1 MTSLYQGASLTNI
14 AFLGRFQH
22 LEFLELYCNQIS
34 DVRPLGQLPYLFSVD
49 LSNNKLTSF
58 AMPSVPV
65 NLQDLDL
72 SRNQLMNVLDLRGHK
87 YLRHLCLD
95 RNLIKSLEGLQECRF
110 LTHLSLVNNGVQS
123 MQGLE
128 GLPIRVLD
136 IRRNRVRSLAESAT
150 LPDLEELYASHNE
163 LHGLTDL
170 STSHSRLAVLA
181 VDHNLI
187 SLEADILHLQPI
199 PSLRSLSLRG
209 NPLHLAHI
217 RSRAS
222 SPSSSPAAPRGERAY
237 RHRILFHLPHLERLD
252 GLATGVQE
260 KVAARNAFDPPMEV
274 VAAVAH
280 ATALVREAVLYAP
293 LLVPDW
299 ARPVTGSKSASLR
312 SSSSDTAD
320 STAVEPNRKMAPAC
334 SSLYYSE
341 RGLGGTPSPFPP
353 LVMVGPAGVG
363 KRTLTARLVR
373 NHPHIFGVCVS
384 HTTRKP
390 RPGERHG
397 VDYYF
402 VSKQEMEAKIRG
414 GQMAS
419 AVTLFGHL
427 YGIAIEACERVRN
440 EGRIGILDME
450 LEGAVALAKSGHFPA
465 RYVYIAPPSID
476 ALQDRLRAR
485 HHRVR
490 PSSRSRSRAT
500 SPDAPAAVPNETQ
513 YWVENARKQQARG
526 LSAEEVAAG
535 LPMAFDAVIVNDDL
549 DACYRALEME
559 AMREFWAQYRAQLA
573 EERAMMEMGGA
584 GAGV

>member
-1 MTSLYQGASLTNI
+1 MAGLSELGPAPEGHGLVFRKLSLPGASLTNI

-34 DVRPLGQLPYLFSVD
+34 DVTPLGQLPYLFSID

-95 RNLIKSLEGLQECRF
+95 RNLIKSLDGLQECRF

-136 IRRNRVRSLAESAT
+136 LRRNRVRSLAESAS

-170 STSHSRLAVLA
+170 STSHSRLSVLA

-199 PSLRSLSLRG
+199 PSLRALTLRG
-209 NPLHLAHI
+209 NPLHLAHV

-222 SPSSSPAAPRGERAY
+222 SPCSPSSPTTPVRGERAY

-260 KVAARNAFDPPMEV
+260 KVAARNAFDPPTEV

-293 LLVPDW
+293 LLPKRKVVP
-299 ARPVTGSKSASLR
+299 
-312 SSSSDTAD
+312 
-320 STAVEPNRKMAPAC
+320 EC

-353 LVMVGPAGVG
+353 LVVVGPAGVG

-373 NHPHIFGVCVS
+373 DYPHIFGVCVS

-402 VSKQEMEAKIRG
+402 VSKQEMETKIRS

-419 AVTLFGHL
+419 AVMLFGHL

-450 LEGAVALAKSGHFPA
+450 LEGAVALAQSGHFPA

-476 ALQDRLRAR
+476 ALQDRLQAR
-485 HHRVR
+485 YHRVR

-549 DACYRALEME
+549 DACYRALEKE
-559 AMREFWAQYRAQLA
+559 AMREFWAQYRAQLG